1 MQTRKR
7 CFRLPLRSPFT
18 IFVPKH
24 FQCNMNLSIQTK
36 QLGKRRCCIEPMQ
49 IELPDETLT
58 DVRSLITAIVR
69 RQVEGHNQRPGE
81 NDLLKYLTQEEIDDR
96 AESGKVG
103 FGVNYN
109 GEKASA
115 EVAVKNALQAYEN
128 GIFRLFVNDEEAG
141 TADTPLVLR
150 EGDRLTFVR
159 LTLLSGR
166 LW

>member
-1 MQTRKR
+1 MK
-7 CFRLPLRSPFT
+7 
-18 IFVPKH
+18 
-24 FQCNMNLSIQTK
+24 LSIQTK
-36 QLGKRRCCIEPMQ
+36 QLGKRRCSIEPMQ
-49 IELPDETLT
+49 IELPGKTPP

-69 RQVEGHNQRPGE
+69 RQVEEHNQRPGE

-96 AESGKVG
+96 AESGKVD

-115 EVAVKNALQAYEN
+115 EAAVKNALQAYED

-141 TADTPLVLR
+141 TADSPLALK

>member
-1 MQTRKR
+1 
-7 CFRLPLRSPFT
+7 
-18 IFVPKH
+18 
-24 FQCNMNLSIQTK
+24 MNLSIQTK

-69 RQVEGHNQRPGE
+69 RQVEEHNQRPGE

-109 GEKASA
+109 GEKVSA
-115 EVAVKNALQAYEN
+115 EAAVKNALQAYED
-128 GIFRLFVNDEEAG
+128 GTFRLFVNDEEAG
-141 TADTPLVLR
+141 TADNPLVLK

>member
-1 MQTRKR
+1 
-7 CFRLPLRSPFT
+7 
-18 IFVPKH
+18 
-24 FQCNMNLSIQTK
+24 MNLSIQTK

-69 RQVEGHNQRPGE
+69 RQVEEHNQRPSE

-115 EVAVKNALQAYEN
+115 EAAVKNALQAYED

-141 TADTPLVLR
+141 TADTSLVLR

>member
-1 MQTRKR
+1 
-7 CFRLPLRSPFT
+7 
-18 IFVPKH
+18 
-24 FQCNMNLSIQTK
+24 MNLSIQTK

-49 IELPDETLT
+49 IELPDETFT

-115 EVAVKNALQAYEN
+115 EAAVKNALQAYED